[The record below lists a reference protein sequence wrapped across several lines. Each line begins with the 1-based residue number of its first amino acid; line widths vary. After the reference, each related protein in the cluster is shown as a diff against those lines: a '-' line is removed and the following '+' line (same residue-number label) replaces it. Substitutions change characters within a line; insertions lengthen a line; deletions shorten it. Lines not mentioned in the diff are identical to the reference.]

1 MRKPVE
7 WTPEMI
13 DRLIFLYPSEASA
26 TIAAIL
32 NVGRTTL
39 CRKATELGL
48 EKGLK
53 RSWLERAELVRNLYQ
68 SYSVSEISAKTS
80 IPKRT
85 VSRIISKLGLSKS
98 AEERREINIRVRVGL
113 LNRERRRIIFRL
125 EPITNLKV
133 TTDRRVISMKHR
145 LKKRGYI
152 VERSSNIIRYHAG
165 MERDPQREA
174 AARKLGLKIKP
185 IDESHTLNAQ

>member
-7 WTPEMI
+7 WTPEMV
-13 DRLIFLYPSEASA
+13 DKLIFLYPSETSA

-32 NVGRTTL
+32 NVGRTTV
-39 CRKATELGL
+39 CQKASELGL
-48 EKGLK
+48 EKGVK
-53 RSWLERAELVRNLYQ
+53 RSWLEKAELVRNLYP
-68 SYSVSEISAKTS
+68 SHSVAEISTKTS

-98 AEERREINIRVRVGL
+98 AEEQREINIRVRVGL

-145 LKKRGYI
+145 LKKHGYT
-152 VERSSNIIRYHAG
+152 VERSSSIIRYPAG
-165 MERDPQREA
+165 LERNPQREA
-174 AARKLGLKIKP
+174 TARKLGLKFKP
-185 IDESHTLNAQ
+185 IDENHTLNTQ